1 MAAARKREGRSK
13 AAKRRKTSIYLENA
27 QREHLRT
34 LAKRTGRPQA
44 QLIREAIETYEPGPS
59 ANRNFALAAGFK
71 RIDSDPRPT
80 SEIPDDELLAGFGE

>member
-1 MAAARKREGRSK
+1 VPSAKKPERRGK
-13 AAKRRKTSIYLENA
+13 AATRRKTSIYLENA

-44 QLIREAIETYEPGPS
+44 QLIREAIETYEPSPS
-59 ANRNFALAAGFK
+59 ANRNFALAVGFE

-80 SEIPDDELLAGFGE
+80 SEIPDDDLLAGFGE